1 MQRDLLLLDEIAAAS
16 RRATD
21 IATRHTA
28 EGLAGSLDAR
38 DALLWNLTVVGE
50 ATGQLSSDLRDAHPE
65 VPWSQPVRL
74 RNRIVHG
81 YWSVDLD
88 VIHAVALQDLPGFAE
103 QVVGIAEEL
112 SRGE

>member
-1 MQRDLLLLDEIAAAS
+1 MRRELLLFDEIIAAS
-16 RRATD
+16 QRAHD
-21 IATRHTA
+21 IASSQSV
-28 EGLAGSLDAR
+28 EDLAKNLDAR

-50 ATGQLSSDLRDAHPE
+50 AVGQLPDTLRADHPD

-88 VIHAVALQDLPGFAE
+88 VIHSVALLDLPGFVE
-103 QVVGIAEEL
+103 QVRAIASQL
-112 SRGE
+112 QA

>member
-1 MQRDLLLLDEIAAAS
+1 M
-16 RRATD
+16 
-21 IATRHTA
+21 
-28 EGLAGSLDAR
+28 
-38 DALLWNLTVVGE
+38 VGE
-50 ATGQLSSDLRDAHPE
+50 AAGQLSVDLRDAYPD

-88 VIHAVALQDLPGFAE
+88 VIHAVALQDLPGFAGH
-103 QVVGIAEEL
+103 VVGIAEQL

>member
-21 IATRHTA
+21 IASRYTA
-28 EGLAGSLDAR
+28 EELTDSLDAR

-50 ATGQLSSDLRDAHPE
+50 ATGQLSSALRDGYPE

-88 VIHAVALQDLPGFAE
+88 VIHAVALQDLPDFATR
-103 QVVGIAEEL
+103 VAGIAEGL

>member
-1 MQRDLLLLDEIAAAS
+1 MRRESLLFDEIIAAS
-16 RRATD
+16 LRAHD
-21 IATRHTA
+21 IASRHSV
-28 EGLAGSLDAR
+28 EDLATSLDAR

-50 ATGQLSSDLRDAHPE
+50 AVGQLPDALRAEHPD

-88 VIHAVALQDLPGFAE
+88 VIHSVALSDLPGFVE
-103 QVVGIAEEL
+103 QVRSIASEL
-112 SRGE
+112 QP

>member
-1 MQRDLLLLDEIAAAS
+1 MRRDLLLIGEIAAAS

-21 IATRHTA
+21 IANRHTV
-28 EGLAGSLDAR
+28 EELAHSLDAR

-50 ATGQLSSDLRDAHPE
+50 ATGQLSADLRDAHPE
-65 VPWSQPVRL
+65 IPWSQPVRM

-88 VIHAVALQDLPGFAE
+88 VIHAVALHDLPGFAA
-103 QVVGIAEEL
+103 QVASIAEER
-112 SRGE
+112 SEEG

>member
-21 IATRHTA
+21 IASRHTA
-28 EGLAGSLDAR
+28 EELARNLDAR

-50 ATGQLSSDLRDAHPE
+50 ATGQLSSELREAHPE
-65 VPWSQPVRL
+65 APWSQPVRL

-88 VIHAVALQDLPGFAE
+88 VLHAVALQDLPDFAALAT
-103 QVVGIAEEL
+103 GIAEGL
-112 SRGE
+112 SRRG